1 MVIGR
6 YQMEDIGKTIYI
18 AGLILLLFIRATFI
32 LKKKNTKK
40 NIDRKSFI
48 DILMLILILC
58 AAIIIPLVYI
68 ISPWVN
74 FADYHL
80 PFGAAIFGIIIFII
94 SLIIF
99 LKTHIDLGKN
109 WHASLEIKDNH
120 TLITNGIYKTI
131 RHPMYSSFA
140 LWSIAQCLLLQNF
153 IAGFSTLVIDV
164 IMYFI
169 RVPKEEQMMLDQF
182 GDEYREY
189 MKRTGRLFPKI
200 F

>member
-1 MVIGR
+1 M
-6 YQMEDIGKTIYI
+6 
-18 AGLILLLFIRATFI
+18 FIRATCSSQNNYE
-32 LKKKNTKK
+32 LNTQSHAGL
-40 NIDRKSFI
+40 R
-48 DILMLILILC
+48 LILILC
-58 AAIIIPLVYI
+58 ATFIIPLCYI
-68 ISPWVN
+68 ISPWLN
-74 FADYHL
+74 FANYYL
-80 PFGAAIFGIIIFII
+80 PFWTTGFGLILFII
-94 SLIIF
+94 SLLLF
-99 LKTHIDLGKN
+99 WKSHVDLNKN
-109 WHASLEIKDNH
+109 WHISLEIKKDH
-120 TLITNGIYKTI
+120 ILITDGVYKKI

-153 IAGFSTLVIDV
+153 IAGFSTLVIDG

>member
-1 MVIGR
+1 MGNL
-6 YQMEDIGKTIYI
+6 GKIIYI
-18 AGLILLLFIRATFI
+18 AALILSIFIRATFI
-32 LKKKNTKK
+32 LKKKNTKA
-40 NIDRKSFI
+40 NIDRKSFN

-58 AAIIIPLVYI
+58 ATFIIPLFYI
-68 ISPWVN
+68 FSPWLN
-74 FADYHL
+74 FANYYL
-80 PFGAAIFGIIIFII
+80 PLWTTGFGLILFII
-94 SLIIF
+94 SLLLF
-99 LKTHIDLGKN
+99 WKSHADLDKN
-109 WHASLEIKDNH
+109 WHVSLELKKNH
-120 TLITNGIYKTI
+120 ILITNGVYKTI

-153 IAGFSTLVIDV
+153 IAGFSTLIIDG

-189 MKRTGRLFPKI
+189 MKRTWRLFPKI